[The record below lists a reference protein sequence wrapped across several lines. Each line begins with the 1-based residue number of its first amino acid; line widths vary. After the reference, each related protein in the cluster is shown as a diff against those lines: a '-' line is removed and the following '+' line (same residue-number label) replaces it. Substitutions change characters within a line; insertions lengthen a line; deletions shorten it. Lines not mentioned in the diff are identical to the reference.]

1 LLAALPDLCALKGN
15 SMKIVSA
22 NGASIP
28 TLGFGTFR
36 VPGPDAERM
45 VSNVL
50 AAGYR
55 QIDTAQIYGNEAE
68 VGQAL
73 AGSGVVRADVFVT
86 TKIWTE
92 HLAANRLRAS
102 LEDSLAKLRTDYVD
116 LTLIHWP
123 SPGAAVAVVESMEAL
138 LAAREAGLTRAIGVS
153 NFPIAL
159 LREAIAAVG
168 ADNIAT
174 NQVELHP
181 FLQNRALDAFMVDA
195 GIHLT
200 AYMPLAYGMVMTD
213 PTIARIAQAH
223 RATPAQVAL
232 AWAMAKG
239 YAVIPSSTKR
249 ANLESN
255 LRARDLILSRED
267 IAAIDALDRG
277 ERLVSPDFAP
287 NWDR

>member
-1 LLAALPDLCALKGN
+1 
-15 SMKIVSA
+15 MHTT
-22 NGASIP
+22 IP
-28 TLGFGTFR
+28 QLGLGTFR
-36 VPGPDAERM
+36 LKERQAIDAVATGLE
-45 VSNVL
+45 L
-50 AAGYR
+50 GYR
-55 QIDTAQIYGNEAE
+55 HIDTAQIYGNEAE

-73 AGSGVVRADVFVT
+73 AGSGVARGDVFVT

-102 LEDSLAKLRTDYVD
+102 LEESLVKLRTDYVD

-123 SPGAAVAVVESMEAL
+123 SPGAAVSVAESMEAL

-159 LREAIAAVG
+159 LRDAIAAVG

-181 FLQNRALDAFMVDA
+181 FLQNRAVDAFMVDA

-200 AYMPLAYGMVMTD
+200 AYMPLAYGKVMGD
-213 PTIARIAQAH
+213 ATIARIAQVH
-223 RATPAQVAL
+223 GATPAQVAL

-255 LRARDLILSRED
+255 LQARDLILSRQD
-267 IAAIDALDRG
+267 IADIDALDRD

-287 NWDR
+287 AWD

>member
-1 LLAALPDLCALKGN
+1 
-15 SMKIVSA
+15 MHTT
-22 NGASIP
+22 IP
-28 TLGFGTFR
+28 QLGLGTFR
-36 VPGPDAERM
+36 LKEQQAIDA
-45 VSNVL
+45 VATGL
-50 AAGYR
+50 ALGYR
-55 QIDTAQIYGNEAE
+55 HVDTAQIYGNEAE

-73 AGSGVVRADVFVT
+73 AESGVARADVFVT

-92 HLAANRLRAS
+92 NLAASRLRAS
-102 LEDSLAKLRTDYVD
+102 LEESLVKLRTDYVD

-123 SPGAAVAVVESMEAL
+123 SPGAAVSVAESMEAL

-159 LREAIAAVG
+159 LVDAIAAVG

-181 FLQNRALDAFMVDA
+181 FLQNRALAAFMADA

-200 AYMPLAYGMVMTD
+200 AYMPLAYGKVMED
-213 PTIARIAQAH
+213 AAIARIAQAH
-223 RATPAQVAL
+223 GATPAQVAL
-232 AWAMAKG
+232 AWSMAKG
-239 YAVIPSSTKR
+239 HAVIPSSTKR
-249 ANLESN
+249 ANLASN
-255 LRARDLILSRED
+255 LRARDLVLSRED

-287 NWDR
+287 AWDR